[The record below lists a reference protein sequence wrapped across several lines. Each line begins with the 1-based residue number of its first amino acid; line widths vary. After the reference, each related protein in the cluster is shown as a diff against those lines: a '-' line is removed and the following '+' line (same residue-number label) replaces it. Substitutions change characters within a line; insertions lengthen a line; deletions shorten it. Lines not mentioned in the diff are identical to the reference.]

1 MRLSPLTLGAVA
13 VLLVLPLLLP
23 ASSFY
28 LTLGNYIAFGAL
40 VALGLYLLTGLS
52 GMTSFGQ
59 AAFMGLSAYTSA
71 LLTVNQ
77 GWNPW
82 LTLPLGLLISVGGAF
97 LLGGITARLKG
108 HYLPLST
115 IAWCFALFILM
126 GSWIGLT
133 GGHTG
138 LRGIPPIAVFG
149 WQLNDSRSFFYLAWF
164 FVLAGAWMAWNLTNS
179 RTGRAM
185 RASKGDAIAA
195 ASFGVNPATLK
206 VQVFM
211 LSALFAGLAGW
222 LYVHYQKFISPTPF
236 SLDSSIKYLIAA
248 VAGGVGSI
256 PGVILGSGL
265 VTGLEEMLK
274 VVLPRIFGQTGNYE
288 IIFYGLILVLIL
300 MFAPKGLWPF
310 VERYL
315 PQPKRKSPEGV
326 GLARVAGTTSP
337 GPVPGGETGNPD
349 GAGGKTP
356 GEVVL
361 EVRDLTKR
369 FGGLVANNKVSFQLR
384 RGEIMGLIGPN
395 GAGKST
401 CFNMIT
407 SVYQPTEGKVYFKG
421 RDITGKAPHEVHRLG
436 LSRTF
441 QHPHLFPEMT
451 VLENA
456 ALGTYARTRAGITQ
470 SLLALDRAEENAA
483 MVEAFQALK
492 RVGLDHIA
500 HQKADGLAIGQL
512 RLLEIARAL
521 ASDPEVLLLDEP
533 AAGLRAGEKRQFA
546 ALIRKLVNE
555 GVTVLLVD
563 HDMDLVMG
571 LVDHLVV
578 MHYGEKL
585 AEGTP
590 AEVQRNSKV
599 IEAYLGVAA

>member
-1 MRLSPLTLGAVA
+1 MGARKFSPLTLVAVA
-13 VLLVLPLLLP
+13 LLLVVPLLLP
-23 ASSFY
+23 ATSFY
-28 LTLGNYIAFGAL
+28 LTIGNYIAFGAL

-59 AAFMGLSAYTSA
+59 AAFMGLAAYASA
-71 LLTVNQ
+71 LLTIGQ

-82 LTLPLGLLISVGGAF
+82 LTLPLGVLIAVGGAVV
-97 LLGGITARLKG
+97 LGGITARLKG

-115 IAWCFALFILM
+115 IAWCMALFILM

-138 LRGIPPIAVFG
+138 LRGVPPISLLG
-149 WQLNDSRSFFYLAWF
+149 WQLNDSRSYFYLAWF
-164 FVLAGAWMAWNLTNS
+164 FVLLGAWTAWNLTNS
-179 RTGRAM
+179 RVGRAM

-195 ASFGVNPATLK
+195 ASFGVNPAVLK
-206 VQVFM
+206 LQVFV
-211 LSALFAGLAGW
+211 LSAIYAGVAGW

-236 SLDSSIKYLIAA
+236 SLDASIKYLIAA

-265 VTGLEEMLK
+265 VTSLEEVLK
-274 VVLPRIFGQTGNYE
+274 VVLPQIFGRTGNYE
-288 IIFYGLILVLIL
+288 IIAYGLILVMIL

-310 VERYL
+310 IERYL
-315 PQPKRKSPEGV
+315 PKPKPQNPAGS
-326 GLARVAGTTSP
+326 GLPSRLTT
-337 GPVPGGETGNPD
+337 GQ
-349 GAGGKTP
+349 A

-361 EVRDLTKR
+361 EVENLTKR
-369 FGGLVANNKVSFQLR
+369 FGGLLAVNGMNFQLR
-384 RGEIMGLIGPN
+384 RGEILALIGPN

-407 SVYQPTEGKVYFKG
+407 SVYAPSEGRVKFKG
-421 RDITGKAPHEVHRLG
+421 QPIQGRMPYEVHRLG
-436 LSRTF
+436 IARTF

-456 ALGTYARTRAGITQ
+456 ALGTYARTQSSMASSMFGLSGGEEAAALAEAYRA
-470 SLLALDRAEENAA
+470 LE
-483 MVEAFQALK
+483 
-492 RVGLDHIA
+492 RVGLAQIA

-521 ASDPEVLLLDEP
+521 ASGPEVLLLDEP

-546 ALIRKLVNE
+546 DLIRKLVNE

-571 LVDHLVV
+571 LVDRVVV

-590 AEVQRNSKV
+590 AEVQRNPKV
-599 IEAYLGVAA
+599 IEAYLGEAA

>member
-1 MRLSPLTLGAVA
+1 MSPKLSPLTLVA
-13 VLLVLPLLLP
+13 VILLLLVPLFLP
-23 ASSFY
+23 ATSFY
-28 LTLGNYIAFGAL
+28 LTIGNYIAFGAL
-40 VALGLYLLTGLS
+40 VTLGLYLLTGLS

-59 AAFMGLSAYTSA
+59 AAFMGLSAYTTA
-71 LLTVNQ
+71 LITINL

-82 LTLPLGLLISVGGAF
+82 FTLPLGVLIAVGGAVV
-97 LLGGITARLKG
+97 LGGITARLKG

-115 IAWCFALFILM
+115 IAWCMAIFILM

-138 LRGIPPIAVFG
+138 LRGVPPIAIFG
-149 WQLNDSRSFFYLAWF
+149 WTLNDSRSYFYLAWF
-164 FVLAGAWMAWNLTNS
+164 FVLLGAWTAWNLTNS
-179 RTGRAM
+179 RIGRAM

-195 ASFGVNPATLK
+195 ASFGVNPAVLK
-206 VQVFM
+206 LQVFV
-211 LSALFAGLAGW
+211 LSAIYAGVAGW

-236 SLDSSIKYLIAA
+236 SLDASIKYLIAA

-265 VTGLEEMLK
+265 VTSLEEILK
-274 VVLPRIFGQTGNYE
+274 GLLPQIFGRTGNYE
-288 IIFYGLILVLIL
+288 IIAYGLILVLIL

-310 VERYL
+310 IERFL
-315 PQPKRKSPEGV
+315 PSPQPQNPTGR
-326 GLARVAGTTSP
+326 GLPARL
-337 GPVPGGETGNPD
+337 ET
-349 GAGGKTP
+349 AQA

-361 EVRDLTKR
+361 EVDNLTKR
-369 FGGLVANNKVSFQLR
+369 FGGLLAVNGMNFQLR
-384 RGEIMGLIGPN
+384 RGEILALIGPN

-407 SVYQPTEGKVYFKG
+407 SVYAPSEGTVLFKG
-421 RDITGKAPHEVHRLG
+421 QSIAGRMPFEVHRMG
-436 LSRTF
+436 IARTF

-456 ALGTYARTRAGITQ
+456 ALGTYARTKSGMVASMFGV
-470 SLLALDRAEENAA
+470 SRAEEEAA
-483 MVEAFQALK
+483 MAEAYQALE
-492 RVGLDHIA
+492 RVGLAHIA
-500 HQKADGLAIGQL
+500 HHKADGLAIGQL

-521 ASDPEVLLLDEP
+521 ASGPEVLLLDEP

-571 LVDHLVV
+571 LVDRVVV

-590 AEVQRNSKV
+590 SEVQRNPKV
-599 IEAYLGVAA
+599 IEAYLGEAA

>member
-1 MRLSPLTLGAVA
+1 MSLRLSPLTLAAVA
-13 VLLVLPLLLP
+13 LVLLLP
-23 ASSFY
+23 VLLPPASFY
-28 LTLGNYIAFGAL
+28 LTVGNYIAFGSL
-40 VALGLYLLTGLS
+40 VALGLYLLTGLA

-59 AAFMGLSAYTSA
+59 AAFMGLAAYTSA
-71 LLTVNQ
+71 LLTAGQ

-82 LTLPLGLLISVGGAF
+82 FTLPLGILMAVGGA
-97 LLGGITARLKG
+97 LVLGGITARLKG

-115 IAWCFALFILM
+115 IAWCIALYIAM
-126 GSWIGLT
+126 GSWIDLT

-138 LRGIPPIAVFG
+138 LRGIPPISIFG
-149 WQLNDSRSFFYLAWF
+149 FNLNDSRSFFYLAWF
-164 FVLAGAWMAWNLTNS
+164 FVLVGAWTAWNLTYS
-179 RTGRAM
+179 RIGRAM

-195 ASFGVNPATLK
+195 ASFGVNPAVLK
-206 VQVFM
+206 LQVFV
-211 LSALFAGLAGW
+211 LSAIYAGLAGW
-222 LYVHYQKFISPTPF
+222 LYVHYQNFINPTPF
-236 SLDSSIKYLIAA
+236 SLEASIKYLIAA

-265 VTGLEEMLK
+265 VTGLEEILK
-274 VVLPRIFGQTGNYE
+274 GLLPRIFGRTGNYE
-288 IIFYGLILVLIL
+288 IIAYGLILVLIL

-310 VERYL
+310 LERYL
-315 PQPKRKSPEGV
+315 PKARAQNPSGN
-326 GLARVAGTTSP
+326 GLPTRLS
-337 GPVPGGETGNPD
+337 TGQ
-349 GAGGKTP
+349 A

-361 EVRDLTKR
+361 EVDNLTKR
-369 FGGLVANNKVSFQLR
+369 FGGLLAVNGMSFQLR
-384 RGEIMGLIGPN
+384 RGEILALIGPN

-407 SVYQPTEGKVYFKG
+407 SVYAPSEGTVRFKG
-421 RDITGKAPHEVHRLG
+421 RVISGRMPYEVHRLG
-436 LSRTF
+436 IARTF
-441 QHPHLFPEMT
+441 QHPHLFPEMS

-456 ALGTYARTRAGITQ
+456 ALGTYARTQRGLVASMFALQESEEKAALAEAYRA
-470 SLLALDRAEENAA
+470 LE
-483 MVEAFQALK
+483 
-492 RVGLDHIA
+492 RVGLAQIA

-521 ASDPEVLLLDEP
+521 ASGPEVLLLDEP

-571 LVDHLVV
+571 LVDRVVV

-590 AEVQRNSKV
+590 AEVQRNPKV
-599 IEAYLGVAA
+599 IEAYLGEVA

>member
-1 MRLSPLTLGAVA
+1 MRLQLSPITLVA
-13 VLLVLPLLLP
+13 VGLLLLLPLLLP
-23 ASSFY
+23 PSSFY
-28 LTLGNYIAFGAL
+28 LTVGNYIAFGAL

-59 AAFMGLSAYTSA
+59 AAFMGLAAYTSA
-71 LLTVNQ
+71 LLTIGQ
-77 GWNPW
+77 GLNPW
-82 LTLPLGLLISVGGAF
+82 LTLPLGGLAAGGGAGG
-97 LLGGITARLKG
+97 LGGITARLKG
-108 HYLPLST
+108 HSLPLST
-115 IAWCFALFILM
+115 IAWCMALYIVM
-126 GSWIGLT
+126 GSWIELT

-138 LRGIPPIAVFG
+138 LRGIPSVSVFG
-149 WQLNDSRSFFYLAWF
+149 WSLNDSRSYFYLAWF
-164 FVLAGAWMAWNLTNS
+164 FVLLGAWTAWNLTNS
-179 RTGRAM
+179 RIGRAM

-195 ASFGVNPATLK
+195 ASFGVNPAVLK
-206 VQVFM
+206 LQVFV
-211 LSALFAGLAGW
+211 LSAIYAGVAGW
-222 LYVHYQKFISPTPF
+222 LYVHYQKFINPTPF
-236 SLDSSIKYLIAA
+236 SLDASIKYLIAA

-265 VTGLEEMLK
+265 VTGLEEVLK
-274 VVLPRIFGQTGNYE
+274 GLLPRIFGRTGNYE
-288 IIFYGLILVLIL
+288 IIAYGLILVLIL

-310 VERYL
+310 LERYL
-315 PQPKRKSPEGV
+315 PKARPQNPAGSGLPGRLVV
-326 GLARVAGTTSP
+326 G
-337 GPVPGGETGNPD
+337 
-349 GAGGKTP
+349 KP

-361 EVRDLTKR
+361 EVDNLSKS
-369 FGGLVANNKVSFQLR
+369 FGGLLAVNGMSFQLR
-384 RGEIMGLIGPN
+384 RGEILALIGPN

-407 SVYQPTEGKVYFKG
+407 SVYAPSQGTVRFKG
-421 RDITGKAPHEVHRLG
+421 QPLAGRMPYEVHRLG
-436 LSRTF
+436 IARTF

-456 ALGTYARTRAGITQ
+456 ALGTYARTQRG
-470 SLLALDRAEENAA
+470 LLASMLGLNRAEEAA
-483 MVEAFQALK
+483 ALAEAYRALE
-492 RVGLDHIA
+492 RVGLAHLA

-521 ASDPEVLLLDEP
+521 ASGPEVLLLDEP

-571 LVDHLVV
+571 LVDRVVV

-590 AEVQRNSKV
+590 AEVQRNPRV
-599 IEAYLGVAA
+599 IEAYLGEAA

>member
-1 MRLSPLTLGAVA
+1 MNPRVSPITLSAVA
-13 VLLVLPLLLP
+13 LLLLLPLLLSP
-23 ASSFY
+23 TSFY
-28 LTLGNYIAFGAL
+28 LTVGNYIAFGAL

-59 AAFMGLSAYTSA
+59 AAFMGLSAYASA
-71 LLTVNQ
+71 LLTIGQ

-82 LTLPLGLLISVGGAF
+82 LTLPLGVLVAVLGAVV
-97 LLGGITARLKG
+97 LGGITARLKG

-115 IAWCFALFILM
+115 IAWCMALYIVM

-138 LRGIPPIAVFG
+138 LRGVPSISVFS
-149 WQLNDSRSFFYLAWF
+149 WSLNDSRSYFYLAWS
-164 FVLAGAWMAWNLTNS
+164 FVLLGAWVAWNLTNS

-195 ASFGVNPATLK
+195 ASFGVNPAVLK
-206 VQVFM
+206 LQVFV
-211 LSALFAGLAGW
+211 LSAIYAGVAGW
-222 LYVHYQKFISPTPF
+222 LYVHYQKFINPTPF
-236 SLDSSIKYLIAA
+236 SLDASIKYLIAA

-256 PGVILGSGL
+256 PGVILGAGL
-265 VTGLEEMLK
+265 VTGLEEVLK
-274 VVLPRIFGQTGNYE
+274 GLLPRIFGRTGNYE
-288 IIFYGLILVLIL
+288 IIAYGLILVLIL

-310 VERYL
+310 LERYL
-315 PQPKRKSPEGV
+315 PRAKPQNPSGS
-326 GLARVAGTTSP
+326 GLPARVASGQ
-337 GPVPGGETGNPD
+337 
-349 GAGGKTP
+349 P
-356 GEVVL
+356 GEVLL
-361 EVRDLTKR
+361 EVDNLSKS
-369 FGGLVANNKVSFQLR
+369 FGGLLAVNGMSFQLR
-384 RGEIMGLIGPN
+384 RGEILALIGPN

-407 SVYQPTEGKVYFKG
+407 SVYAPSKG
-421 RDITGKAPHEVHRLG
+421 AVRFRGQTISSRTPYEVHRLG
-436 LSRTF
+436 IARTF

-456 ALGTYARTRAGITQ
+456 ALGTYARTRSGIAA
-470 SLLALDRAEENAA
+470 SMFGLSRAEEEAA
-483 MVEAFQALK
+483 LAEAYRALE
-492 RVGLDHIA
+492 RVGLAQIA
-500 HQKADGLAIGQL
+500 HQKAEGLAIGQL

-521 ASDPEVLLLDEP
+521 ASRPEVLLLDEP

-546 ALIRKLVNE
+546 ALIRRLVNE

-571 LVDHLVV
+571 LVDRVVV

-590 AEVQRNSKV
+590 AEVQKNPRV
-599 IEAYLGVAA
+599 IEAYLGEAA

>member
-1 MRLSPLTLGAVA
+1 MKLQLSPITLAAVGM
-13 VLLVLPLLLP
+13 LLLLPLLLP
-23 ASSFY
+23 PSSFY
-28 LTLGNYIAFGAL
+28 LTVGNYIAFGAL

-59 AAFMGLSAYTSA
+59 AAFMGLAAYTSA
-71 LLTVNQ
+71 LLTIGQ
-77 GWNPW
+77 GFSPW
-82 LTLPLGLLISVGGAF
+82 LTLPLGVLAAVVGAVV
-97 LLGGITARLKG
+97 LGGITARLKG

-115 IAWCFALFILM
+115 IAWCMALYIVM

-138 LRGIPPIAVFG
+138 LRGIPSVSVFG
-149 WQLNDSRSFFYLAWF
+149 WSLNDSRSYFYLAWF
-164 FVLAGAWMAWNLTNS
+164 FVLLGTWTAWNLTNS
-179 RTGRAM
+179 RIGRAM
-185 RASKGDAIAA
+185 RASKGDAVAA
-195 ASFGVNPATLK
+195 ASFGVNPAVLK
-206 VQVFM
+206 LQVFV
-211 LSALFAGLAGW
+211 LSAIYAGVAGW
-222 LYVHYQKFISPTPF
+222 LYVHYQKFINPTPF
-236 SLDSSIKYLIAA
+236 SLEASIKYLIAA

-265 VTGLEEMLK
+265 VTGLEEILK
-274 VVLPRIFGQTGNYE
+274 GLLPRIFGRTGNYE
-288 IIFYGLILVLIL
+288 IIAYGLILVLIL

-310 VERYL
+310 LERYL
-315 PQPKRKSPEGV
+315 PKARPQNPSGR
-326 GLARVAGTTSP
+326 GLP
-337 GPVPGGETGNPD
+337 GRL
-349 GAGGKTP
+349 ASGKP
-356 GEVVL
+356 GEVLL
-361 EVRDLTKR
+361 EVDNLSKS
-369 FGGLVANNKVSFQLR
+369 FGGLLAVNGISFQLR
-384 RGEIMGLIGPN
+384 RGEILALIGPN

-407 SVYQPTEGKVYFKG
+407 SVYAPSQGTVRFKG
-421 RDITGKAPHEVHRLG
+421 QPIAGRMPYEVHRLG
-436 LSRTF
+436 IARTF

-456 ALGTYARTRAGITQ
+456 ALGTYARTRRG
-470 SLLALDRAEENAA
+470 LLASMLGFNRAEEAA
-483 MVEAFQALK
+483 ALAEAYRALE
-492 RVGLDHIA
+492 RVGLAHLA

-521 ASDPEVLLLDEP
+521 ASGPEVLLLDEP

-571 LVDHLVV
+571 LVDRVVV

-590 AEVQRNSKV
+590 AEVQRNPRV
-599 IEAYLGVAA
+599 IEAYLGEAA

>member
-1 MRLSPLTLGAVA
+1 MKQRFSLLTLGAVA
-13 VLLVLPLLLP
+13 CLVLLPLLLP
-23 ASSFY
+23 PTSFY
-28 LTLGNYIAFGAL
+28 LTMGNYIAFGAL
-40 VALGLYLLTGLS
+40 VTLGLYLLTGLS

-59 AAFMGLSAYTSA
+59 AAFMGLAAYTSA
-71 LLTVNQ
+71 LLTIGQ
-77 GWNPW
+77 GWSPW
-82 LTLPLGLLISVGGAF
+82 LTLPLGLLAAVAGAVV
-97 LLGGITARLKG
+97 LGGITARLKG

-115 IAWCFALFILM
+115 IAWCMALYIVM
-126 GSWIGLT
+126 GSWIALT

-138 LRGIPPIAVFG
+138 LRGVPAISIFG
-149 WQLNDSRSFFYLAWF
+149 WTLGDSRSYFYLAWF
-164 FVLAGAWMAWNLTNS
+164 FVLLGAWMAWNLTNS
-179 RTGRAM
+179 RVGRAM

-195 ASFGVNPATLK
+195 ASFGVNPAVLK
-206 VQVFM
+206 LQVFV
-211 LSALFAGLAGW
+211 LSALYAGLAGW
-222 LYVHYQKFISPTPF
+222 LYVHYQKFINPTPF
-236 SLDSSIKYLIAA
+236 SLEASIKYLIAA

-265 VTGLEEMLK
+265 VTGLEEALK
-274 VVLPRIFGQTGNYE
+274 GLLPQIFGRTGNYE
-288 IIFYGLILVLIL
+288 IIAYGLILVLIL

-310 VERYL
+310 IERYL
-315 PQPKRKSPEGV
+315 PKAKPQNP
-326 GLARVAGTTSP
+326 
-337 GPVPGGETGNPD
+337 TGNGLPTRLSS
-349 GAGGKTP
+349 GQA

-361 EVRDLTKR
+361 EVDGLTKR
-369 FGGLVANNKVSFQLR
+369 FGGLLAVNGMSFQLR
-384 RGEIMGLIGPN
+384 RGEILALIGPN

-407 SVYQPTEGKVYFKG
+407 SVFPPTKGEVRFKG
-421 RDITGKAPHEVHRLG
+421 QVISGRMPYEVHRLG
-436 LSRTF
+436 IARTF

-456 ALGTYARTRAGITQ
+456 ALGTYARTQRSVVASMFGLRQ
-470 SLLALDRAEENAA
+470 AEEQAA
-483 MVEAFQALK
+483 LAEAYRALE
-492 RVGLDHIA
+492 RVGLAQIA

-521 ASDPEVLLLDEP
+521 ASGPEVLLLDEP

-571 LVDHLVV
+571 LVDRVVV

-590 AEVQRNSKV
+590 AEVQRNPKV
-599 IEAYLGVAA
+599 IEAYLGEAA

>member
-1 MRLSPLTLGAVA
+1 MGSMKSSPLTQLAVA
-13 VLLVLPLLLP
+13 LLLVVPLLLP
-23 ASSFY
+23 PTSFY
-28 LTLGNYIAFGAL
+28 LTIGNYVAFGAL

-71 LLTVNQ
+71 LLTIGQ
-77 GWNPW
+77 GWSPW
-82 LTLPLGLLISVGGAF
+82 LTLPLGVLMAVGGAV

-115 IAWCFALFILM
+115 IAWCMALFILM
-126 GSWIGLT
+126 GSWISLT

-138 LRGIPPIAVFG
+138 LRGIPPISIFG
-149 WQLNDSRSFFYLAWF
+149 WQLGDSRSYFYLAWF
-164 FVLAGAWMAWNLTNS
+164 FVLLGAWTAWNLTSS
-179 RTGRAM
+179 RIGRAM

-195 ASFGVNPATLK
+195 ASFGVNPAVLK
-206 VQVFM
+206 LQVFV
-211 LSALFAGLAGW
+211 LSAIYAGVAGW

-236 SLDSSIKYLIAA
+236 SLDASIKYLIAA

-274 VVLPRIFGQTGNYE
+274 VVLPQIFGRTGNYE
-288 IIFYGLILVLIL
+288 IIAYGLILVLIL

-310 VERYL
+310 IERYL
-315 PQPKRKSPEGV
+315 PR
-326 GLARVAGTTSP
+326 ARP
-337 GPVPGGETGNPD
+337 QDPTGNGLPTRLA
-349 GAGGKTP
+349 AGQA

-361 EVRDLTKR
+361 EVDNLTKR
-369 FGGLVANNKVSFQLR
+369 FGGLLAVNGMNFQLR
-384 RGEIMGLIGPN
+384 RGEILALIGPN

-407 SVYQPTEGKVYFKG
+407 SVYAPSEGSVSFKG
-421 RDITGKAPHEVHRLG
+421 RPIAGRMPYQVHKLG
-436 LSRTF
+436 IARTF

-456 ALGTYARTRAGITQ
+456 ALGTYARTQRGIVA
-470 SLLALDRAEENAA
+470 SMFGLSKGEENAA
-483 MVEAFQALK
+483 LVEAYQALN
-492 RVGLDHIA
+492 RVGLAQIA

-521 ASDPEVLLLDEP
+521 ASGPEVLLLDEP

-546 ALIRKLVNE
+546 ALIRRLVNE

-571 LVDHLVV
+571 LVDRVVV

-590 AEVQRNSKV
+590 AEVQRNPRV
-599 IEAYLGVAA
+599 IEAYLGEAV

>member
-1 MRLSPLTLGAVA
+1 MKLRVSPFTLAAVVI
-13 VLLVLPLLLP
+13 VLLLPLLLP
-23 ASSFY
+23 ATSFY
-28 LTLGNYIAFGAL
+28 LTVGNYIAFGAL

-71 LLTVNQ
+71 LLTIGQ

-82 LTLPLGLLISVGGAF
+82 LTLPLGVLAAVVGAVV
-97 LLGGITARLKG
+97 LGGITARLKG

-115 IAWCFALFILM
+115 IAWCMALYIVM
-126 GSWIGLT
+126 GSWIALT

-138 LRGIPPIAVFG
+138 LRGVPGISVLG
-149 WQLNDSRSFFYLAWF
+149 LSLNDSRSYFYLAWS
-164 FVLAGAWMAWNLTNS
+164 FVLLGAWTAWNLTNS

-195 ASFGVNPATLK
+195 ASFGVNPAVLK
-206 VQVFM
+206 LQVFV
-211 LSALFAGLAGW
+211 LSAIYAGVAGW
-222 LYVHYQKFISPTPF
+222 LYVHYQKFINPTPF
-236 SLDSSIKYLIAA
+236 SLDASIKYLIAA

-265 VTGLEEMLK
+265 VTGLEEVLK
-274 VVLPRIFGQTGNYE
+274 GLLPRIFGRTGNYE
-288 IIFYGLILVLIL
+288 IIAYGLILVLIL
-300 MFAPKGLWPF
+300 MFAPKGLWSF
-310 VERYL
+310 LERYL
-315 PQPKRKSPEGV
+315 PRVKPQDPSGS
-326 GLARVAGTTSP
+326 GLPARVASGQ
-337 GPVPGGETGNPD
+337 
-349 GAGGKTP
+349 P
-356 GEVVL
+356 GEVLL
-361 EVRDLTKR
+361 EVDSLSKS
-369 FGGLVANNKVSFQLR
+369 FGGLLAVNNLTFQLR
-384 RGEIMGLIGPN
+384 RGEILALIGPN

-407 SVYQPTEGKVYFKG
+407 SVYAPSKG
-421 RDITGKAPHEVHRLG
+421 EVRFRGQAISGRTPYEVHRLG
-436 LSRTF
+436 IARTF

-456 ALGTYARTRAGITQ
+456 ALGTYARTRSGIAA
-470 SLLALDRAEENAA
+470 SMFGLSRAEEEAA
-483 MVEAFQALK
+483 LAEAYRALE
-492 RVGLDHIA
+492 RVGLAQIA
-500 HQKADGLAIGQL
+500 HQKAEGLAIGQL

-521 ASDPEVLLLDEP
+521 ASGPEVLLLDEP

-571 LVDHLVV
+571 LVDRVVV

-585 AEGTP
+585 AEGSP
-590 AEVQRNSKV
+590 AEVQRNPRV
-599 IEAYLGVAA
+599 IEAYLGEAA

>member
-1 MRLSPLTLGAVA
+1 MRTA
-13 VLLVLPLLLP
+13 PLLLFLAGLLLLP
-23 ASSFY
+23 LALPPSSFY
-28 LTLGNYIAFGAL
+28 LTVGNYIAFGAL

-59 AAFMGLSAYTSA
+59 AAFMGLAAYTSA
-71 LLTVNQ
+71 LLTIHQ
-77 GWNPW
+77 GLSPW
-82 LTLPLGLLISVGGAF
+82 TTLLLGTLAAALGA
-97 LLGGITARLKG
+97 LVMGGITVRLKG

-115 IAWCFALFILM
+115 IAWCIALYIVM

-138 LRGIPPIAVFG
+138 LRGIPPVSILG
-149 WQLNDSRSFFYLAWF
+149 HTLGDSRSYFYLSWSM
-164 FVLAGAWMAWNLTNS
+164 VLLGAWAAWNLTNS
-179 RTGRAM
+179 RMGRAM

-195 ASFGVNPATLK
+195 ASFGVNPAALK
-206 VQVFM
+206 LQVFV
-211 LSALFAGLAGW
+211 LSAVYAGVAGW
-222 LYVHYQKFISPTPF
+222 LYVHYQKFINPTPF
-236 SLDSSIKYLIAA
+236 SLEASIKYLIAA

-265 VTGLEEMLK
+265 VTGLEEALK
-274 VVLPRIFGQTGNYE
+274 GVLPVLFGRAGNYE
-288 IIFYGLILVLIL
+288 IIAYGLILVLIL

-315 PQPKRKSPEGV
+315 PKPRPKNPPGQ
-326 GLARVAGTTSP
+326 GLPTR
-337 GPVPGGETGNPD
+337 PGGGH
-349 GAGGKTP
+349 K

-361 EVRDLTKR
+361 EVRDLSKR
-369 FGGLVANNKVSFQLR
+369 FGGLLAVNKISFELR
-384 RGEIMGLIGPN
+384 RGEILALIGPN

-407 SVYQPTEGKVYFKG
+407 AVYPPSEGEVWFKG
-421 RDITGKAPHEVHRLG
+421 KSISGRKPYEVHRLG
-436 LSRTF
+436 IARTF

-456 ALGTYARTRAGITQ
+456 ALGTYARTRRGFLA
-470 SLLALDRAEENAA
+470 SMLALSQAEEKAA
-483 MVEAFQALK
+483 LAEAYRALE
-492 RVGLDHIA
+492 RVGLAHVA
-500 HQKADGLAIGQL
+500 HQKAEGLSIGQL

-521 ASDPEVLLLDEP
+521 AADPEVLLLDEP
-533 AAGLRAGEKRQFA
+533 AAGLRAGEKRAFA
-546 ALIRKLVNE
+546 ALIRKLADE

-571 LVDHLVV
+571 LVDRVVV

-585 AEGTP
+585 AEGSP
-590 AEVQRNSKV
+590 AEVQRNPRV
-599 IEAYLGVAA
+599 VEAYLGEAA

>member
-1 MRLSPLTLGAVA
+1 MRLQPSPITLVA
-13 VLLVLPLLLP
+13 VGLLLLLPLLLP
-23 ASSFY
+23 PSSFY
-28 LTLGNYIAFGAL
+28 LTVGNYIAFGAL

-59 AAFMGLSAYTSA
+59 AAFMGLAAYTSA
-71 LLTVNQ
+71 LLTIGQ
-77 GWNPW
+77 GLSPW
-82 LTLPLGLLISVGGAF
+82 LTLPLGVLAAVVGAVV
-97 LLGGITARLKG
+97 LGGITARLKG

-115 IAWCFALFILM
+115 IAWCMALYIVM
-126 GSWIGLT
+126 GSWIELT

-138 LRGIPPIAVFG
+138 LRGIPSVSVFG
-149 WQLNDSRSFFYLAWF
+149 WSLSDSRSYFYLSWF
-164 FVLAGAWMAWNLTNS
+164 FVLVGAWTAWNLTNS
-179 RTGRAM
+179 RVGRAM
-185 RASKGDAIAA
+185 RASKGDAVAA
-195 ASFGVNPATLK
+195 ASFGVNPAVLK
-206 VQVFM
+206 LQVFV
-211 LSALFAGLAGW
+211 LSAIYAGVAGW
-222 LYVHYQKFISPTPF
+222 LYVHYQKFINPTPF
-236 SLDSSIKYLIAA
+236 SLDASIKYLIAA

-256 PGVILGSGL
+256 PGVI
-265 VTGLEEMLK
+265 
-274 VVLPRIFGQTGNYE
+274 FGRTGNYE
-288 IIFYGLILVLIL
+288 IIAYGLILVLIL

-310 VERYL
+310 LERYL
-315 PQPKRKSPEGV
+315 PKARPQNPTGS
-326 GLARVAGTTSP
+326 GLPGRLVAG
-337 GPVPGGETGNPD
+337 
-349 GAGGKTP
+349 KP

-361 EVRDLTKR
+361 EVENLSKS
-369 FGGLVANNKVSFQLR
+369 FGGLLAVNGISFQLR
-384 RGEIMGLIGPN
+384 RGEILALIGPN

-407 SVYQPTEGKVYFKG
+407 SVYAPSKGTVRFKG
-421 RDITGKAPHEVHRLG
+421 QPIAGRMPYEVHRLG
-436 LSRTF
+436 IARTF

-456 ALGTYARTRAGITQ
+456 ALGTYARTRRG
-470 SLLALDRAEENAA
+470 LLTSMLGLNRAEEAA
-483 MVEAFQALK
+483 ALAEAYRALE
-492 RVGLDHIA
+492 RVGLAHLA

-521 ASDPEVLLLDEP
+521 ASGPEVLLLDEP

-571 LVDHLVV
+571 LVDRVVV

-590 AEVQRNSKV
+590 AEVQRNPRV
-599 IEAYLGVAA
+599 IEAYLGEAA